1 MSDSAIPIAATLPPC
16 RYRDELIC
24 EPVEGAE
31 KPKFRIYDPQNDI
44 AYELGKTE
52 LALARLFNGERTVEQ
67 VQRVAQESLRA
78 TIALPKL
85 AAFQTR
91 LLQLGLLTHSGQE
104 GGLKRDPATGIT
116 YGPLK
121 RFLLINL
128 IKMNPQNGLDRLYRR
143 APWLCSS
150 LFNALLLLAV
160 GVALGFLFSRWAQ
173 FSQDVMA
180 TYTQSWSWLAW
191 HYPVILSS
199 IAIHEL
205 GHALSCR
212 HYRVR
217 VTDFGIGVYTLLATG
232 WVRPEQR
239 TWSALSPGKR
249 AITILMGPAAS
260 FYYAAV
266 GIAIWGATGPGSPFH
281 DMAVVMIVASCL
293 SLIPTLL
300 PIFNGDTYLALT
312 EFFDQPRL
320 RQRALRYCRQ
330 RLAGKPTEND
340 KDSCLYW
347 LVSLFTAFGWVLAWC
362 GIAMMIFRLLP

>member
-1 MSDSAIPIAATLPPC
+1 MSESILPAVHGEQPC

-24 EPVEGAE
+24 EQLSEAT
-31 KPKFRIYDPQNDI
+31 KTKFRIYDPKNDI
-44 AYELGKTE
+44 AYELGLTE
-52 LALARLFNGERTVEQ
+52 LTLARLFNGERTLVQIQQLAYERMQ
-67 VQRVAQESLRA
+67 V
-78 TIALPKL
+78 TISLPKL
-85 AAFQTR
+85 AGFQAR
-91 LLQLGLLTHSGQE
+91 LLQLGLLTHNGEE
-104 GGLKRDPATGIT
+104 GGLRRDPATGIT

-121 RFLLINL
+121 RFLLVNL
-128 IKMNPQNGLDRLYRR
+128 VKMNPQRGLDTIYRL

-150 LFNALLLLAV
+150 ALNAILLLAV
-160 GVALGFLFSRWAQ
+160 GVAFTYLFSQWAQ
-173 FSQDVMA
+173 FSQDVIV

-217 VTDFGIGVYTLLATG
+217 VTDFGIGIYTLLATG

-239 TWSALSPGKR
+239 TWSALSSGKR
-249 AITILMGPAAS
+249 AITILMGPVTS
-260 FYYAAV
+260 FYYATV
-266 GIAIWGATGPGSPFH
+266 GIAVWGVTTASSPLH
-281 DMAVVMIVASCL
+281 DMGVVMVVASCL

-312 EFFDQPRL
+312 EFFNQPRL

-330 RLAGKPTEND
+330 RLTGKNTED
-340 KDSCLYW
+340 DQDHRLYW
-347 LVSLFTAFGWVLAWC
+347 LVSLLTVLGWVLAWC
-362 GIAMMIFRLLP
+362 GIATMIIRLLP

>member
-1 MSDSAIPIAATLPPC
+1 M
-16 RYRDELIC
+16 C
-24 EPVEGAE
+24 EPLTGAA
-31 KPKFRIYDPQNDI
+31 KPKFRIYDPNNDI
-44 AYELGKTE
+44 TYELGQAE
-52 LALARLFNGERTVEQ
+52 LALARLFNGERTLEQ
-67 VQRVAQESLRA
+67 VQLLAQERLRA
-78 TIALPKL
+78 AISLPKL
-85 AAFQTR
+85 VVFQTR
-91 LLQLGLLTHSGQE
+91 LLQLGLLAYNGQN

-121 RFLLINL
+121 RFLLVNL
-128 IKMNPQNGLDRLYRR
+128 VKMNPQRGLDSLYRL
-143 APWLCSS
+143 APWLCAPA
-150 LFNALLLLAV
+150 FNALLLLIV
-160 GVALGFLFSRWAQ
+160 GVALGYLFSQWSQ
-173 FSQDVMA
+173 FSLDVMV

-249 AITILMGPAAS
+249 AITILMGPVAS

-266 GIAIWGATGPGSPFH
+266 GIVVWGTTAASSPFH
-281 DMAVVMIVASCL
+281 DMGVVMIVASCL

-312 EFFDQPRL
+312 EFFNQPRL

-330 RLAGKPTEND
+330 RLSGNHPED
-340 KDSCLYW
+340 EKDSRLYW
-347 LVSLFTAFGWVLAWC
+347 LVSLLTALGWILAWC
-362 GIAMMIFRLLP
+362 GIVMMIIHLLS

>member
-1 MSDSAIPIAATLPPC
+1 MSDSVLQLTPDEALC

-24 EPVEGAE
+24 EPIAESE

-44 AYELGKTE
+44 TYELGQAE
-52 LALARLFNGERTVEQ
+52 LALARLFNGERALIQ
-67 VQRVAQESLRA
+67 VQQVALERLRA
-78 TIALPKL
+78 SLSLQKL
-85 AAFQTR
+85 AAFQSR
-91 LLQLGLLTHSGQE
+91 LLQLGLLTYNGES

-121 RFLLINL
+121 RYLLVNL
-128 IKMNPQNGLDRLYRR
+128 VKMNPQNGLDRLYRL
-143 APWLCSS
+143 APWLCAPI
-150 LFNALLLLAV
+150 FNALLLLFV
-160 GVALGFLFSRWAQ
+160 GVAFAYLFSQWAQ
-173 FSQDVMA
+173 FSQDVIA
-180 TYTQSWSWLAW
+180 TYTQSWSWLVW

-239 TWSALSPGKR
+239 AWSALTPGKR
-249 AITILMGPAAS
+249 AITVLMGPVAS

-266 GIAIWGATGPGSPFH
+266 GIVIWGSTAAGSPFH
-281 DMAVVMIVASCL
+281 DMAVVMIIASCL

-312 EFFDQPRL
+312 EFFNQPRL

-330 RLAGKPTEND
+330 RLAGKSTEND
-340 KDSCLYW
+340 QDSRLYW
-347 LVSLFTAFGWVLAWC
+347 LVSVLTVLGWVLAWC
-362 GIAMMIFRLLP
+362 GIAMMIIRLIP

>member
-1 MSDSAIPIAATLPPC
+1 MSDSIIPIAATPAPC
-16 RYRDELIC
+16 KYRDELIC
-24 EPVEGAE
+24 EPVVGNE

-67 VQRVAQESLRA
+67 VQWAAQDRLQA
-78 TIALPKL
+78 TITLSKL
-85 AAFQTR
+85 VAFQTR
-91 LLQLGLLTHSGQE
+91 LLQLGLLTHSGQR

-121 RFLLINL
+121 RFLLITL
-128 IKMNPQNGLDRLYRR
+128 VKMNPQSGLDSLYRR
-143 APWLCSS
+143 VPWVCAP
-150 LFNALLLLAV
+150 LFNALLLFAV
-160 GVALGFLFSRWAQ
+160 GGAFGLLFSQWPQ
-173 FSQDVMA
+173 FSRDVMT
-180 TYTQSWSWLAW
+180 TYTQSWLWLAW

-266 GIAIWGATGPGSPFH
+266 GIVIWGITGVGSPFH

-312 EFFDQPRL
+312 ELFNQPRL

-330 RLAGKPTEND
+330 RLVGKSTEDD
-340 KDSCLYW
+340 KNSRLYW
-347 LVSLFTAFGWVLAWC
+347 LVSLFTALGWVLAWC